1 MTKPKILPEDDDS
14 DLGPAMRQLTE
25 KQRKFVQIYLE
36 QPLRDGAS
44 TAAAAGYSTGGKS
57 GVGIRFEAY
66 RLLRSEKVLAAI
78 REELDKRFRSDAVI
92 GRSVLMEIALDK
104 EHPQRLK
111 AATAL
116 LDRGGFHSM
125 SEQRISVT
133 HQDLGTPAMIER
145 IKTLAVEL
153 GMDPAKLL
161 GHNGTGENHQG
172 IVTTMIEAEAI
183 EVAAAPV
190 PRASRYIRRGM
201 AGEYEKAGW
210 VVQPG
215 SRRDPSDDDQVEVLW
230 TREGMPVE
238 PNTRPMTS

>member
-1 MTKPKILPEDDDS
+1 MTKPKITAEDDS

-36 QPLRDGAS
+36 QPLRDGGS

-57 GVGIRFEAY
+57 GVGVRFEAY

-92 GRSVLMEIALDK
+92 GRHVLMEIALDK

-133 HQDLGTPAMIER
+133 HTDMTSEAMRER
-145 IKTLAVEL
+145 IKLLAVEL

-161 GHNGTGENHQG
+161 GYDGHASTE
-172 IVTTMIEAEAI
+172 VIEAEAI
-183 EVAAAPV
+183 EVEAVPV

-210 VVQPG
+210 IVQPG
-215 SRRDPSDDDQVEVLW
+215 SQRDRSDDDQVEVLW
-230 TREGMPVE
+230 AREGTPIE
-238 PNTRPMTS
+238 PNTRPLTS